1 MNFYTLRNYR
11 QLTKSLNK
19 ANKLSFNNDKKNTTE
34 TFDKLKST
42 LRTFTVTVAT
52 TWCITRFFAE
62 PILLQGPSMEPTILN
77 NDIIIAEK
85 YNTAFHRNDYK
96 RGDIVVVRSPMNPH
110 QFICKR
116 IVALPGDMI
125 SQRYH
130 FSSYRQTVQK
140 GHVWLMGDN
149 KTNSTDSRE
158 FGALPM
164 GLIIGRVIYRIWPL
178 NRMGNLNTNQHD
190 ELSNKNNF

>member
-1 MNFYTLRNYR
+1 
-11 QLTKSLNK
+11 
-19 ANKLSFNNDKKNTTE
+19 
-34 TFDKLKST
+34 
-42 LRTFTVTVAT
+42 
-52 TWCITRFFAE
+52 
-62 PILLQGPSMEPTILN
+62 MEPTIIH

-85 YNTAFHRNDYK
+85 YTAAFHRNDYK

-116 IVALPGDMI
+116 IVAMPGDMI
-125 SQRYH
+125 NQRYH
-130 FSSYRQTVQK
+130 FSNYRQTVQK

-149 KTNSTDSRE
+149 RTNSTDSRE

-178 NRMGNLNTNQHD
+178 NRIGNLKNEFD
-190 ELSNKNNF
+190 ESDNKNNF